1 MRGRFRLWGVEMAAM
16 KPEQTGPFEAK
27 SVQAVVWDIGRVLVQ
42 WDLSRI
48 YRRAIPDDAERA
60 RFCATIVTEE
70 WHFRHDAGE
79 QIDALVEARKAEFPQ
94 HADLIELY
102 RRNWLDS
109 VPGPV
114 AGTHPLVKRLAAR
127 GVPQFAITNFGAD
140 TWAMFRPT
148 FPILDH
154 MREVVV
160 SGVEKLVKPGREIF
174 DLAAERFGLAPAAML
189 FVDDNAAN
197 IAAAAALG
205 WQVHHFT
212 GDAAVLETDLAA
224 RRLI

>member
-1 MRGRFRLWGVEMAAM
+1 MTIQ
-16 KPEQTGPFEAK
+16 P
-27 SVQAVVWDIGRVLVQ
+27 VQAVVWDIGRVLVQ

-48 YRRAIPDDAERA
+48 YRTAIPDEADRA
-60 RFCATIVTEE
+60 RFCATVVTEQ

-79 QIDALVEARKAEFPQ
+79 PIDTLVEARKAEFPQ

-102 RRNWLDS
+102 RCNWLDS

-114 AGTHPLVKRLAAR
+114 AGTHPLVERLAAR
-127 GVPQFAITNFGAD
+127 GVSQFAITNFGAD

-154 MREVVV
+154 MRDVVV
-160 SGVEKLVKPGREIF
+160 SGVEKMVKPGRAIF
-174 DLAAERFGLAPAAML
+174 DLAARRFALEPQAML

-197 IAAAAALG
+197 VAAAADLG
-205 WQVHHFT
+205 WQVHHFL
-212 GDAAVLETDLAA
+212 GDAGALEADLGE
-224 RRLI
+224 RGLI